1 MGHIGHEKAQSQNAV
16 EGSWTGRINTT
27 GRIYTTTLIYI
38 YIYIQC
44 RRN

>member
-27 GRIYTTTLIYI
+27 GRIYTTTLIHIEY
-38 YIYIQC
+38 YFSH
-44 RRN
+44 R